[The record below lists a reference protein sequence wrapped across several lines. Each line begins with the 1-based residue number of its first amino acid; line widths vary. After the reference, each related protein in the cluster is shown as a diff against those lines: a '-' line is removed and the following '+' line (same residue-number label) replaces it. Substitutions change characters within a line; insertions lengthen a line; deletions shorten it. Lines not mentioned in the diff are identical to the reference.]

1 MHSLSVCQ
9 AGAVQYSKI
18 MTENKICK
26 SWTWKEDKWLQTDCY
41 ECFIFPNII
50 VNGHLYI
57 THMYYI

>member
-18 MTENKICK
+18 MTKNKICK
-26 SWTWKEDKWLQTDCY
+26 NWTWKEDKQLKTDCY

-50 VNGHLYI
+50 VTGHLYK
-57 THMYYI
+57 THMYHI